1 MDTNQ
6 EPVENVPVEEEA
18 PAPLSGALIFSKP
31 SSLKADTA
39 EAFSVSVVLHVAA
52 AIAAVWLTLNPPEK
66 IIAKEDILIP
76 MVVQEQAQHELPPP
90 PPPPGQKPVTL
101 DEIPKGFQTLSM
113 PTVIPPDIP
122 PPTAGPEID
131 EADFS
136 GEGAEGGLAR
146 GKADPTSTKVVTAE
160 DLVSAPSFT
169 PYTVAPTLKN
179 RAEVE
184 QLLVR
189 MYPPMLRDLNMGGVV
204 MMWILVDERGQ
215 VRTSRVKDSSG
226 LPPLDSAAIKV
237 VSRMVF
243 TPAQNRDVR
252 VPVWVAL
259 PVNFRVQ

>member
-1 MDTNQ
+1 MDTNK
-6 EPVENVPVEEEA
+6 PLVDDV

-31 SSLKADTA
+31 ASLKGDTA
-39 EAFSVSVVLHVAA
+39 EAFSVSVVLHVLVAMG
-52 AIAAVWLTLNPPEK
+52 AIWVTLNPVEK

-76 MVVQEQAQHELPPP
+76 MIVQEQAQHELPPP
-90 PPPPGQKPVTL
+90 PPPPDGQKPISL

-113 PTVIPPDIP
+113 PTIIPPDIP
-122 PPTAGPEID
+122 PPTAGPEIN

-136 GEGAEGGLAR
+136 GEGREGGLAKGR
-146 GKADPTSTKVVTAE
+146 ADPSSTRVVTAE

-169 PYTVAPTLKN
+169 PYTVAPALRN
-179 RAEVE
+179 RSEIE

-215 VRTSRVKDSSG
+215 VRTTQVKESSG
-226 LPPLDSAAIKV
+226 LPPLDSAAVKV
-237 VSRMVF
+237 SKRMVF
-243 TPAQNRDVR
+243 TPAQNRDVK